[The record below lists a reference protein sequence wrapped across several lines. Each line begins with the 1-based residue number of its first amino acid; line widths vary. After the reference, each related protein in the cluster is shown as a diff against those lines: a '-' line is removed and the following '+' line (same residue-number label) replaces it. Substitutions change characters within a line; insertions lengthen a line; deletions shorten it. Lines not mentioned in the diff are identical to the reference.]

1 MEKAILTQQELQ
13 SNLER
18 FATFYSSQTNKGTYR
33 TTGSPPPPKR
43 WTWHKG

>member
-33 TTGSPPPPKR
+33 TTGRPPS
-43 WTWHKG
+43 